1 MKYPS
6 LIIKIQK
13 IKIMKVQTKQKRE
26 LKKEVNQILS
36 SYYFGYSPTYDEVN
50 ELLDECGNQISKLL
64 SDYFLRWES
73 MRFMR
78 DEILKDLYNDYDL
91 ISKKEIRLL
100 LVQFIKEYFNSDEFK
115 NSITISEF
123 IQIEDVNY

>member
-1 MKYPS
+1 MK
-6 LIIKIQK
+6 K
-13 IKIMKVQTKQKRE
+13 QTKQKRE